1 MVFFMEMLHF
11 ERVGQCP
18 WADAIKDYLVM
29 ADKEFIPPLSSR
41 GSTTQADLSQGVCA
55 DGITD
60 YFLSMASQPVI
71 VAVEDGRCLGFMA
84 FKLDHT
90 CDQIGPDKLPNFYAS
105 TCVVHPDTRGRG
117 MMRGFYEAMIA
128 AFPTRPIYT
137 RTWHENIGHL
147 KVLERLGFVL
157 LETLEN
163 DRGPGIHT
171 VYFGRQ
177 PK

>member
-1 MVFFMEMLHF
+1 MEF
-11 ERVGQCP
+11 
-18 WADAIKDYLVM
+18 KTYKYLEDPSLLKAVYDLVVLG
-29 ADKEFIPPLSSR
+29 DKEFIPPLSSR
-41 GSTTQADLSQGVCA
+41 SSTTQQTLAGASGN
-55 DGITD
+55 GID
-60 YFLSMASQPVI
+60 SYFEEMKKQSFVLAFEDDK
-71 VAVEDGRCLGFMA
+71 VAGFMS
-84 FKLDHT
+84 FRENYENDH
-90 CDQIGPDKLPNFYAS
+90 LPKGENLYAS
-105 TCVVHPDTRGRG
+105 TCVVHPDFRGRG